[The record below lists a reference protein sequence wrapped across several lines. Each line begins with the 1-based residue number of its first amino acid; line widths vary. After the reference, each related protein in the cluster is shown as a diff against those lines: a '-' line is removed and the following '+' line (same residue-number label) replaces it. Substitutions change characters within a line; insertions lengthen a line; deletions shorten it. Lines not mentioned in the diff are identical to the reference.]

1 MDELAIMRGSG
12 DDAGMLCAFDGVE
25 LVHFALEII
34 ELPVMHLQRHMC
46 ALLRYDTCVPQRHM
60 CALLL
65 LRYAQC
71 HMMVHSTR
79 YRYTRV
85 S

>member
-1 MDELAIMRGSG
+1 VDELAIMRGSG

-46 ALLRYDTCVPQRHM
+46 ALL
-60 CALLL
+60 L